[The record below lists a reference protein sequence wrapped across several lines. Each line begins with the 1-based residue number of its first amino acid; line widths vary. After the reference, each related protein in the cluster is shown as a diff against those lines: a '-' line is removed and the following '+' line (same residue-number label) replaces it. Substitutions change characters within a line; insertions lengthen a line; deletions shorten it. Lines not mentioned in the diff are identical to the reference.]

1 MPDVDESTIGDFT
14 ALKERNPNV
23 VVGVSIGGW
32 AFNDNNTDTQG
43 VFADIVSS
51 DDKRQKFISELLKFM
66 KHYAFDA
73 ADIDWEY
80 PGAPDRQ
87 PPDTDTTGNKEGYVR
102 LMEEIRETFD
112 AEDRKYELS
121 FTAPTS
127 YWYTYALITFGA
139 KFANHDL
146 QVSSLV

>member
-1 MPDVDESTIGDFT
+1 MLDAFAVVEPDTFNVGPMPDVDESTISDFT

-23 VVGVSIGGW
+23 VVGVAIGGW
-32 AFNDNNTDTQG
+32 DFNNNKTDTQG

-51 DDKRQKFISELLKFM
+51 GDKRKKFIDKLLSFM

-73 ADIDWEY
+73 VDLDWEY

-87 PPDTDTTGNKEGYVR
+87 PPKANTTGNKEGYVK
-102 LMEEIRETFD
+102 LLHDIRKAFD
-112 AEDRKYELS
+112 DEPKKYELS

-127 YWYTYALITFGA
+127 YW
-139 KFANHDL
+139 
-146 QVSSLV
+146 